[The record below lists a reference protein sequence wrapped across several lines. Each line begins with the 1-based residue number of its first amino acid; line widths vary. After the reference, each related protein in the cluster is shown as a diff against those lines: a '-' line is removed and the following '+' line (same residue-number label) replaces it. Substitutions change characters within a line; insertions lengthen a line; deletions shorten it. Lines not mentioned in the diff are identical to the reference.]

1 MAIIIAYSYYYVCV
15 YFIDNSKEYKVFRE
29 YSGELANIL
38 PVKNIMNQLISAKI
52 ITFDDSEEI
61 KGLPREKDKA
71 SFVLNTVAK
80 SLQAGITDD
89 FYSLLRIMKKYEGAV
104 AKIATKLERDLS
116 N

>member
-29 YSGELANIL
+29 YSDELANIL

-61 KGLPREKDKA
+61 KGLPREKD
-71 SFVLNTVAK
+71 SIICVEHSSQILTGRN
-80 SLQAGITDD
+80 
-89 FYSLLRIMKKYEGAV
+89 YR
-104 AKIATKLERDLS
+104 
-116 N
+116 